1 MLIFGLLSALA
12 AYIKFSIP
20 GVVGGTSDAR
30 EIIALIGLIF
40 MPHWI
45 YALGIGI
52 LATFGGPYDYLLNTL
67 FLHITAIPIAWLFL
81 NKLKDNVSNIF
92 LFGIFWFFFVLLLYI
107 TVYAPVFTLSSYFL
121 DSIPT
126 SELINTYKAVI
137 NGIKL
142 EAVITAIITALT
154 ISFIILQG
162 RYKETSTFLQLA
174 EEGADMGLWHWE
186 IKKNRTT
193 YNKQWAAT
201 LGYSLSEVQNEPE
214 FWEKRVHPDDFE
226 RVTKKLNDHLQG
238 KTPYYHAE
246 YRLLAKNGK
255 YKWILARGNIIDRD
269 RSGEPLNMSG
279 IHLDITDK
287 MLLEENNRN
296 LQKQIFHA
304 QKMES
309 IGTLAGG
316 IAHDFNNLLTVIK
329 GYTDMSLIS
338 LSEADPLYKNIN
350 EIKKASDRAENLT
363 RQLLAF
369 SRKQIY
375 KTEVID
381 INTLIKDMDEM
392 LERLIGEDIH
402 INTVLSENL
411 SKIKAD
417 KSQLEQIFMN
427 LVVNA
432 RDAVN
437 AVDKADYTKKI
448 TIETG
453 QDYLDKDYIA
463 KHPGSVEGVYIYF
476 SISDNGIG
484 MDNELQQRIFEPFF
498 TTKEEFKGTGLG
510 LSTVY
515 GIVKQN
521 NGNIYVYSEKNRG
534 TMFKVYW
541 PITTE
546 KGSLSEKEIEI
557 NLNYSGKEHI
567 LLVEDDQ
574 SVNDFTNR
582 ALKEIGYNVTAMADG
597 EAALEQILSNGCPY
611 DLIITDLIMP
621 KLNGK
626 ELIEKIR
633 ENYPDVKVLFISG
646 YTDNHIVHDGLLE
659 KDINF
664 VQKPFSITALR
675 KKIRQILDD
684 R

>member
-1 MLIFGLLSALA
+1 M
-12 AYIKFSIP
+12 
-20 GVVGGTSDAR
+20 
-30 EIIALIGLIF
+30 
-40 MPHWI
+40 
-45 YALGIGI
+45 
-52 LATFGGPYDYLLNTL
+52 
-67 FLHITAIPIAWLFL
+67 
-81 NKLKDNVSNIF
+81 
-92 LFGIFWFFFVLLLYI
+92 
-107 TVYAPVFTLSSYFL
+107 YAPVFTLSSYFL

-255 YKWILARGNIIDRD
+255 YKWILARGNIVDRD
-269 RSGEPLNMSG
+269 SSGEPLNMSG

-659 KDINF
+659 KNINF
-664 VQKPFSITALR
+664 VQKPFSIMALR

>member
-1 MLIFGLLSALA
+1 MVIFGLLSALA

-52 LATFGGPYDYLLNTL
+52 LATLGGPYDYFLNTL

-81 NKLKDNVSNIF
+81 SKLKDNISNIF

-121 DSIPT
+121 DSIPS
-126 SELINTYKAVI
+126 SELINTYKAVFS
-137 NGIKL
+137 GLKL
-142 EAVITAIITALT
+142 EAVITAVITALS
-154 ISFIILQG
+154 ISFIILQE

-174 EEGADMGLWHWE
+174 EEGADMGLWHWD

-193 YNKQWAAT
+193 YNKHWASI

-226 RVTKKLNDHLQG
+226 RVSKKLNDHLQG

-269 RSGEPLNMSG
+269 RSGAPLNMSG

-296 LQKQIFHA
+296 LQKQIFLA

-309 IGTLAGG
+309 IGALAGG

-329 GYTDMSLIS
+329 GYSEIS
-338 LSEADPLYKNIN
+338 LALLNEKDPIFKNIN
-350 EIKKASDRAENLT
+350 EIKKAADRAENLT

-381 INTLIKDMDEM
+381 INILIKDMDKM
-392 LERLIGEDIH
+392 LRRLIGEDIH
-402 INTVLSENL
+402 INTILSENL

-437 AVDKADYTKKI
+437 AVDKTEYTKKI

-453 QDYLDKDYIA
+453 QDYLDKDYTN
-463 KHPGSVEGVYIYF
+463 KHPGSIEGLYIYF

-484 MDNELQQRIFEPFF
+484 MDDEIQQRIFEPFF

-521 NGNIYVYSEKNRG
+521 KGNIYVYTEKDQG

-546 KGSLSEKEIEI
+546 EVSISAQEI
-557 NLNYSGKEHI
+557 NIESNYSGKESI
-567 LLVEDDQ
+567 LLVEDDPAV
-574 SVNDFTNR
+574 SDFTDR
-582 ALKEIGYNVTAMADG
+582 ALKDMGYNVVVMSDG
-597 EAALEQILSNGCPY
+597 EAALEQIISEGCPY
-611 DLIITDLIMP
+611 DLIISDLIMP

-633 ENYPDVKVLFISG
+633 ENYPDIKVLFISG
-646 YTDNHIVHDGLLE
+646 YTDNHIVHDGLLDE
-659 KDINF
+659 NVNF
-664 VQKPFSITALR
+664 VQKPFSIITLR